1 MVFFLLFFVRTV
13 EKLYGAK
20 DDETGIAALKAT
32 GIDMPA
38 PCGLCS
44 AKAAGVVFEADKY
57 ALAVR

>member
-1 MVFFLLFFVRTV
+1 VRTV
-13 EKLYGAK
+13 EKLYGLK
-20 DDETGIAALKAT
+20 GDETSIAALKAT
-32 GIDMPA
+32 GIDMPT